1 MILANGGTPDPLAF
15 WQLMLGINFLV
26 SLGAGVVAIWS
37 RSHVQK
43 REVSFTREY
52 VTREE
57 MQRIE
62 KDLAEVRAEIKQ
74 DRLLLSSSAEAR
86 HEKTQ
91 GRIDALISAAGKL
104 QNSIRAR

>member
-1 MILANGGTPDPLAF
+1 MLFAEATPDPESF

-26 SLGAGVVAIWS
+26 SLGAGAVAIWS
-37 RSHVQK
+37 RTHVQR
-43 REVSFTREY
+43 REVTLTREY
-52 VTREE
+52 ATRDELL
-57 MQRIE
+57 RIE
-62 KDLAEVRAEIKQ
+62 NELAELRAEMKQ